1 MRALPGRAECCWTAV
16 APGTAYPRLQGAH
29 TADVAVVGGGIVG
42 MTAALQLARRGCS
55 VAVLEALHVGRQVTG
70 RSTAKITTQHR
81 LIYDH
86 LIRTFGRDAA
96 QIYADANRNA
106 AEFIE
111 ACITELGIACDF
123 EKCSAMVWIDPDK
136 VELDAI
142 EREAEAALSL
152 GLPADVLDRAPLPFP
167 TGGALRFTDQA
178 QFNPLLY
185 IVGMAG
191 AVSRA
196 GGRIFEQSR
205 VASIDHEDVWRIRT
219 DEDGEIRAESL
230 FLATN
235 LPIAGP
241 IDYSIRTQPRCH
253 TAAAFRIRSEHAP
266 DGMFISAGQP
276 SHSIRCGRDADG
288 PLLIVLGPHFNTGQE
303 GNVARRFLELED
315 WTRERFKVGDLVWRW
330 TNEDYDTADRVPY
343 VGAPSDEAPGLY
355 IATGFNAWGITNG
368 TAAGLLV
375 SDLVLG
381 NANAAASLYDPKRT
395 FPDDFNQGS
404 GTKSKAASVSDIA
417 PGDGGIV
424 KVGDESI
431 AVYKTMSGMVRAFS
445 ASCTHAGCTVTWNNA
460 DKTWDCPCHGSI
472 FAADGSVIHGPAIRP
487 LPSREAPK

>member
-16 APGTAYPRLQGAH
+16 APGTAYPRLEGTH
-29 TADVAVVGGGIVG
+29 TVDVAIVGGGIVG
-42 MTAALQLARRGCS
+42 MTAALQLARNGRS
-55 VAVLEALHVGRQVTG
+55 VAVVEALHVGRQVTG

-86 LIRTFGRDAA
+86 LIRTFGRERA
-96 QIYADANRNA
+96 QLYADANRNA
-106 AEFIE
+106 AELIE
-111 ACITELGIACDF
+111 ACIKELGIACDF
-123 EKCSAMVWIDPDK
+123 ERCSAMVWIEPDK
-136 VELDAI
+136 AGLEEI
-142 EREAEAALSL
+142 EQEAEAAISL

-178 QFNPLLY
+178 QFNPALY
-185 IVGMAG
+185 VIGLAG
-191 AVSRA
+191 AVSDA
-196 GGRIFEQSR
+196 GGQIFEQSR
-205 VASIDHEDVWRIRT
+205 VTSVDRADHWRVRT
-219 DEDGEIRAESL
+219 DGGEIRAESL

-241 IDYSIRTQPRCH
+241 VDYSVRTQPRCH
-253 TAAAFRIRSEHAP
+253 TAAAFRITPEHAP
-266 DGMFISAGQP
+266 EGVFISAGQP
-276 SHSIRCGRDADG
+276 SHSIRTGRDADG

-303 GNVARRFLELED
+303 GNIARRFLELED
-315 WTRERFKVGDLVWRW
+315 WTRARFKVGDLLWRW

-343 VGAPSDEAPGLY
+343 AGSPSDDAPGLY

-381 NANAAASLYDPKRT
+381 NTNAVTSLYDPRRP

-404 GTKSKAASVSDIA
+404 GTKSKVASVNDIA
-417 PGDGGIV
+417 PGNGGIV
-424 KVGDESI
+424 QAGDESI

-472 FAADGSVIHGPAIRP
+472 FAADGSVIHGPATSP
-487 LPSREAPK
+487 LPSREGPR

>member
-1 MRALPGRAECCWTAV
+1 MRALPGRPECCWTAV
-16 APGTAYPRLQGAH
+16 APSTAYPVLQGAH
-29 TADVAVVGGGIVG
+29 SVDVAIVGGGIVG
-42 MTAALQLARRGCS
+42 MTAALQLARNGRS
-55 VAVLEALHVGRQVTG
+55 VAVVEGLHVGRQVTG

-86 LIRTFGRDAA
+86 LIRTFGRETA
-96 QIYADANRNA
+96 QLYADTNRNA

-111 ACITELGIACDF
+111 ACINEFGIACDF
-123 EKCSAMVWIDPDK
+123 ERCSAMVWIEPDK
-136 VELDAI
+136 AGLDEI

-178 QFNPLLY
+178 QFSPALY
-185 IVGMAG
+185 VIGLAG

-205 VASIDHEDVWRIRT
+205 VESVDREDHWRIRA
-219 DEDGEIRAESL
+219 DNGEIRAENL

-235 LPIAGP
+235 LPIAGAV
-241 IDYSIRTQPRCH
+241 DYSVRTQPRCH
-253 TAAAFRIRSEHAP
+253 TVAAFRIMPEHAP
-266 DGMFISAGQP
+266 DGVFISAGQP
-276 SHSIRCGRDADG
+276 SHSIRTGRDADG
-288 PLLIVLGPHFNTGQE
+288 HLLIVLGPHFNTGQE
-303 GNVARRFLELED
+303 GNIARLFLELED
-315 WTRERFKVGDLVWRW
+315 WTRQRFKVGDMVWRW

-343 VGAPSDEAPGLY
+343 VGAPSGEAPGLY

-368 TAAGLLV
+368 TAAGILV
-375 SDLVLG
+375 SDLILG
-381 NANAAASLYDPKRT
+381 NENAASGLYDPSR
-395 FPDDFNQGS
+395 PSPEDFNKGS
-404 GTKSKAASVSDIA
+404 GTKSKAASLDDIA
-417 PGDGGIV
+417 PGEGGIV
-424 KVGDESI
+424 EAGDEPL

-472 FAADGSVIHGPAIRP
+472 FAADGSVIHGPAMCP